1 MLISWVFGDWKLLA
15 VVWNEVVKHN
25 WTNDCVAVQSCN
37 PRVSTVLLIMSSR
50 ARVDSPV
57 STASNDVTGISRW
70 LRIAVRIRSSTGL
83 RRESFDVLAGMSI
96 NPRYLGTINMYPV
109 NMVEDSENS
118 VTVKEEWST
127 TLNYASAVNPQQDFE
142 WDGEDWGWTCDV
154 TDRFPLYESKL
165 RYKHSSPEGTFEVIC
180 AAVRTRAAAEGYV
193 CSTVTCSYIIIS
205 CVSNLIQ
212 PST

>member
-1 MLISWVFGDWKLLA
+1 M
-15 VVWNEVVKHN
+15 
-25 WTNDCVAVQSCN
+25 
-37 PRVSTVLLIMSSR
+37 
-50 ARVDSPV
+50 DSPV

-96 NPRYLGTINMYPV
+96 NPRYLGTINIYPV

-142 WDGEDWGWTCDV
+142 
-154 TDRFPLYESKL
+154 
-165 RYKHSSPEGTFEVIC
+165 
-180 AAVRTRAAAEGYV
+180 
-193 CSTVTCSYIIIS
+193 
-205 CVSNLIQ
+205 
-212 PST
+212 